1 MDQLF
6 SCDVNTL
13 FLWFQISQLPFWRDI
28 LDRAPQNKKLFFSS
42 LVWLSSSR
50 AWVADP
56 MAGRDNRDQR
66 NWNRDDRDRYNPHN
80 PYEVRMPRYQEPI
93 SVNDDH
99 PEDTSVIVVDNRD
112 ERMISPFQNWLV
124 SEIMTNSAS
133 SINVITERDQVM
145 PPSSGFHL
153 SLFANYTLDGV
164 KAVLVV
170 SIESDTGVPC
180 AGWDGPTAHALS
192 HPVFQPFSWPML
204 RDTSASY
211 IDVKIYNGNELLFH
225 WIFRG
230 YRTDTDLTVQQQF
243 VDEVL
248 IRTANVGTPKL
259 SCVVA
264 MFQGWRVSVLAFQCG
279 GRTYSAAPNGN
290 VVAGDFARSRWELR
304 VCSRSSEDAVGNDAD
319 RIEFRFR
326 DANNR
331 IDVKAARASVPA
343 TWLTVSHISGPN
355 LVTTIQ
361 AVRRGGARVEGPE
374 QTEQFGQLA
383 AIHQNWWA
391 NSVAGLPTEVG
402 AKVVFIG
409 ALDAGNFH
417 IQSSSRFYPQIAEIV
432 PTESLATM
440 HHDRSVAIAAPQG
453 PPALTSQAWLQAS
466 QDRQGERDQ
475 AGEDETRIQ
484 NRAGRELD
492 TRALNRVT
500 VANAHEGVRGHVVDQ
515 GRDEARQD
523 RSYTRSSANITP
535 AVFADQL
542 GRRRFNETTARVEE
556 IPEEEAQPKPKSN
569 FPPAT
574 SAPINVTVQA
584 PADTAQGTP
593 ASAGPPQSFG
603 PAGGSKEAQC

>member
-1 MDQLF
+1 MVSNLSVAILAQ
-6 SCDVNTL
+6 
-13 FLWFQISQLPFWRDI
+13 DI

-248 IRTANVGTPKL
+248 IRTANVGTPNL

-417 IQSSSRFYPQIAEIV
+417 IQGSSRFYPQIAEIV

-466 QDRQGERDQ
+466 HDRQGERDQ

-484 NRAGRELD
+484 SRAGRELD

-500 VANAHEGVRGHVVDQ
+500 VANAHEGVPGHVVDQ

-574 SAPINVTVQA
+574 SAPINVTIQA
-584 PADTAQGTP
+584 PAETAQGTP

>member
-1 MDQLF
+1 
-6 SCDVNTL
+6 
-13 FLWFQISQLPFWRDI
+13 
-28 LDRAPQNKKLFFSS
+28 
-42 LVWLSSSR
+42 
-50 AWVADP
+50 
-56 MAGRDNRDQR
+56 
-66 NWNRDDRDRYNPHN
+66 
-80 PYEVRMPRYQEPI
+80 
-93 SVNDDH
+93 
-99 PEDTSVIVVDNRD
+99 
-112 ERMISPFQNWLV
+112 
-124 SEIMTNSAS
+124 MTNSPSVEHTQDEQHTAEVS
-133 SINVITERDQVM
+133 KVITMDNKVTFEVTN
-145 PPSSGFHL
+145 SNIWLNHL
-153 SLFANYTLDGV
+153 
-164 KAVLVV
+164 
-170 SIESDTGVPC
+170 
-180 AGWDGPTAHALS
+180 
-192 HPVFQPFSWPML
+192 
-204 RDTSASY
+204 
-211 IDVKIYNGNELLFH
+211 
-225 WIFRG
+225 
-230 YRTDTDLTVQQQF
+230 
-243 VDEVL
+243 
-248 IRTANVGTPKL
+248 
-259 SCVVA
+259 
-264 MFQGWRVSVLAFQCG
+264 
-279 GRTYSAAPNGN
+279 
-290 VVAGDFARSRWELR
+290 
-304 VCSRSSEDAVGNDAD
+304 
-319 RIEFRFR
+319 
-326 DANNR
+326 
-331 IDVKAARASVPA
+331 A
-343 TWLTVSHISGPN
+343 T
-355 LVTTIQ
+355 TTIIQVQ

-466 QDRQGERDQ
+466 QDRRGDRDQ

-492 TRALNRVT
+492 TRALNRVN
-500 VANAHEGVRGHVVDQ
+500 VANVDEGVRGHVVDQ

-523 RSYTRSSANITP
+523 RSYARSSANITP

-603 PAGGSKEAQC
+603 PAEGSKETHC